1 MDKIQLLP
9 DSVANQIA
17 AGEVIQRPASV
28 IKELMENSVDAGAT
42 QISVLVVDAGKTSI
56 QVVDNGSGM
65 SVTDARLA
73 FERHATSKIRKA
85 EDLFSLH
92 TMGFRGEALPSIAS
106 VAQVTLKTRRA
117 DDTVGTT
124 LRIEGGKLTGQEAE
138 LCQCGCNFLV
148 ENLFYNVPVRRR
160 FLKANSTELNNIV
173 AAFQRI
179 ALVYP
184 EIGFSLSSNGQ
195 EMYNLKPTNTR
206 KRIVE
211 IFGMKLNP
219 MLLPLEVETSLG
231 KIWGYVGKPESSH
244 KKNVHQYFFVNGRFM
259 KHAGFH
265 KAVQSAYERL
275 IPQGE
280 QVPYFIYFSV
290 NPQDID
296 VNIHPTKTEIKFQD
310 ESAVWQ
316 ILAAGVKEA
325 VGKFN
330 TITAIDFDTEDKPEI
345 PVFDGTERIVVPN
358 INFNPQYNPFNVTET
373 EKRSGSNAPS
383 NSSSGTEIGGSMSS
397 TEIGGS
403 MSNIEAGSNTPGF
416 ETPDRTPDF
425 ETSDITLG
433 REIPSSTKSG
443 TGGHSRESGGTDF
456 VFDFG
461 GGSVRNGDSSTS
473 FRESSLNFEKKNVPN
488 NWERLYEGLHDIPTQ
503 SNEPDSPLLDKQ
515 KLSRSTEHFQYKG
528 AYILTSVEAGLMV
541 TDQERA
547 HERILFERYLRE
559 IRLKNRA
566 SQRLLFPETVQFTV
580 AEMMSLPV
588 ILPEM
593 EKLGFEL
600 TNLGGGTYAINA
612 APVDFEGL
620 DISRLVSD
628 MVSEASEQESSVSN
642 ELFSSL
648 AATMARNA
656 AIPHGQLL
664 SNEEMEQI
672 ISQLLECD
680 NSRYTPNGKLIS
692 SILPHSAVI
701 SNL

>member
-106 VAQVTLKTRRA
+106 VTQLTLKTRREEDA
-117 DDTVGTT
+117 VGTI
-124 LRIEGGKLTGQEAE
+124 LRIEGGKVISQETE

-160 FLKANSTELNNIV
+160 FLKANSTEMNNIV
-173 AAFQRI
+173 AAFLRI

-265 KAVQSAYERL
+265 KAVQSAYDRL

-290 NPQDID
+290 NPEDID

-316 ILAAGVKEA
+316 ILAAGVREA

-330 TITAIDFDTEDKPEI
+330 TITAIDFDTEGKPDI
-345 PVFDGTERIVVPN
+345 PAFDGTERIVVPN
-358 INFNPQYNPFNVTET
+358 INFNPLYNPFNFT
-373 EKRSGSNAPS
+373 EKENSAESNAPADRTPIRES
-383 NSSSGTEIGGSMSS
+383 TVSTTIREIAETSKGDTEVLPSDIKNTDFQIDFGSDSVSNGVNSSS
-397 TEIGGS
+397 
-403 MSNIEAGSNTPGF
+403 
-416 ETPDRTPDF
+416 
-425 ETSDITLG
+425 L
-433 REIPSSTKSG
+433 
-443 TGGHSRESGGTDF
+443 
-456 VFDFG
+456 
-461 GGSVRNGDSSTS
+461 
-473 FRESSLNFEKKNVPN
+473 RESSLNFEKTNVPH
-488 NWERLYEGLHDIPTQ
+488 NWEKLYEGLHDIPTQ
-503 SNEPDSPLLDKQ
+503 SNESGTPLFDNKT
-515 KLSRSTEHFQYKG
+515 LSRSTEHFQYKG
-528 AYILTSVEAGLMV
+528 AYILTSVESGLMV

-547 HERILFERYLRE
+547 HERILYERYLKE
-559 IRLKNRA
+559 ISSKNRA

-612 APVDFEGL
+612 APADFEGL
-620 DISRLVSD
+620 DIARLVSD
-628 MVSEASEQESSVSN
+628 MVCDASDQETSVSN

>member
-106 VAQVTLKTRRA
+106 VTQLTLKTRREEDA
-117 DDTVGTT
+117 VGTI
-124 LRIEGGKLTGQEAE
+124 LRIEGGKVISQETE

-160 FLKANSTELNNIV
+160 FLKANSTEMNNIV
-173 AAFQRI
+173 AAFLRI

-231 KIWGYVGKPESSH
+231 KIYGYVGKPESSH

-290 NPQDID
+290 NPEDID

-373 EKRSGSNAPS
+373 EKRSGSNAPADRTPIRES
-383 NSSSGTEIGGSMSS
+383 TVSTTIREIAETSKGDTEVLPSDIKNTDFQIDFGSDSVSNGVNSSS
-397 TEIGGS
+397 
-403 MSNIEAGSNTPGF
+403 
-416 ETPDRTPDF
+416 
-425 ETSDITLG
+425 L
-433 REIPSSTKSG
+433 
-443 TGGHSRESGGTDF
+443 
-456 VFDFG
+456 
-461 GGSVRNGDSSTS
+461 
-473 FRESSLNFEKKNVPN
+473 RESSLNFEKTNVPH
-488 NWERLYEGLHDIPTQ
+488 NWEKLYEGLNDLPT
-503 SNEPDSPLLDKQ
+503 SSAESGTPLFDNKT
-515 KLSRSTEHFQYKG
+515 LSRSTEHFQYKG
-528 AYILTSVEAGLMV
+528 AYILTSVESGLMV

-547 HERILFERYLRE
+547 HERILYERYLKE
-559 IRLKNRA
+559 ISSKNRA

-612 APVDFEGL
+612 APADFEGL
-620 DISRLVSD
+620 DITRLVSD
-628 MVSEASEQESSVSN
+628 MVCDASDQETSLSN

>member
-42 QISVLVVDAGKTSI
+42 EINVLVVDAGKTSI

-124 LRIEGGKLTGQEAE
+124 LRIEGGKVIGQEAE

-184 EIGFSLSSNGQ
+184 EIGFSLSNNGQ
-195 EMYNLKPTNTR
+195 EMFNLKPTNTR

-211 IFGMKLNP
+211 MFGMKLNP

-231 KIWGYVGKPESSH
+231 KIYGYVGKPESSH

-265 KAVQSAYERL
+265 KAVQSAYDRL

-290 NPQDID
+290 NPEDID

-325 VGKFN
+325 VGKFT
-330 TITAIDFDTEDKPEI
+330 TITAIDFDTEDKPDI
-345 PVFDGTERIVVPN
+345 PVFDGTEKIVVPN
-358 INFNPQYNPFNVTET
+358 INFNPQYNPFNIPEKENRADSIGSSDSTPGLET
-373 EKRSGSNAPS
+373 TDNIPGLETTDIA
-383 NSSSGTEIGGSMSS
+383 IGGKKTDSS
-397 TEIGGS
+397 
-403 MSNIEAGSNTPGF
+403 
-416 ETPDRTPDF
+416 
-425 ETSDITLG
+425 
-433 REIPSSTKSG
+433 KSG
-443 TGGHSRESGGTDF
+443 IGVHTKVSKETDF
-456 VFDFG
+456 HFDFG
-461 GGSVRNGDSSTS
+461 GGSATKGENSPS
-473 FRESSLNFEKKNVPN
+473 FRESSLCFEKANVPN
-488 NWERLYEGLHDIPTQ
+488 NWEKLYEGLRDIPTT
-503 SNEPDSPLLDKQ
+503 SEESDTPLFNSPKV
-515 KLSRSTEHFQYKG
+515 SRSTEHFQYKG
-528 AYILTSVEAGLMV
+528 AYILTSLEAGLMV

-547 HERILFERYLRE
+547 HERILYERYLRE
-559 IRLKNRA
+559 ISSKNRA

-580 AEMMSLPV
+580 AEMMSLPA
-588 ILPEM
+588 ILLVM

-620 DISRLVSD
+620 NISRLVSD
-628 MVSEASEQESSVSN
+628 MVCEASDQETSVSN
-642 ELFSSL
+642 ELYSSL

-664 SNEEMEQI
+664 TNEEMEQI
-672 ISQLLECD
+672 ISQLLECE
-680 NSRYTPNGKLIS
+680 NSRYTPNGKPIS
-692 SILPHSAVI
+692 SILPHSAVV
-701 SNL
+701 SGL